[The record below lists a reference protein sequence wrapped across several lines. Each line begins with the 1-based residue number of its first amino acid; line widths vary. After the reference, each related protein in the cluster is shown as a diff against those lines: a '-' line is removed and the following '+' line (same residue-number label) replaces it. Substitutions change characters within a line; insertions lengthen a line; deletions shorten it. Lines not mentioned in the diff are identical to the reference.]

1 LKQNISKIS
10 SKLLKYKTLIQ
21 SFSYLSLLQLINM
34 ALPLITFPYLIRV
47 LGKDTYGLVVFAQA
61 VCGYLVILV
70 GFGFSITGTQEVSI
84 HRENK
89 DKLSEIIS
97 SIFIIKGVLLLIAFL
112 ILAVLLYFIP
122 QAKGYKCLFFL
133 SMWYCLY
140 DVIFPGWY
148 FQGIERMKY
157 ITVII
162 LIMRTTFLVLIF
174 IFIKAPTD
182 FLLVPI
188 MYGIGAL
195 TAGISAL
202 FIIFSV
208 HKIKFVWP
216 DSKVLSYYFKS
227 SVPIFISN
235 ISNSLYASTNKV
247 LIGTFLGMED
257 VAYYDLAEKLTNVLK
272 IPQGIL
278 SQSLFPKIS
287 KDKDLVFVKKM
298 FKYSLILN
306 IGLLVFFVLFST
318 KIIIVLGSK
327 QMLPALNVVIISSLT
342 VPIMSMSNIWGIQML
357 IPFGYIKKYTRIILL
372 SGLIYLLQLL
382 VLWFTFKFSII
393 GITIVTLNTEI
404 FVSLLSCYYCKKYK
418 LW

>member
-1 LKQNISKIS
+1 MKQNIAQIS
-10 SKLLKYKTLIQ
+10 SKLSKYKTLVQ
-21 SFSYLSLLQLINM
+21 SFSYLTLLQLVNM

-70 GFGFSITGTQEVSI
+70 GFGFSITGTQEVSV
-84 HRENK
+84 HRDSKE
-89 DKLSEIIS
+89 KLGEIIS
-97 SIFIIKGVLLLIAFL
+97 SIFIIKVILLVIAFL
-112 ILAVLLYFIP
+112 ILSVLLYFIP
-122 QAKGYKCLFFL
+122 QANGYKCLFYL

-148 FQGIERMKY
+148 FQGIEQMKY
-157 ITVII
+157 ITLLN
-162 LIMRTTFLVLIF
+162 LIMRMTFLVLIF
-174 IFIKAPTD
+174 IFVKLPSD
-182 FLLVPI
+182 FLLVPT
-188 MYGIGAL
+188 MYGVGAL
-195 TAGISAL
+195 ITGIFSL
-202 FIIFSV
+202 LIIFKI
-208 HKIKFVWP
+208 HKVKFCWVN
-216 DSKVLSYYFKS
+216 STVLSYYFKS

-247 LIGTFLGMED
+247 LIGTFLGMKD

-298 FKYSLILN
+298 FRYSLLLN
-306 IGLLVFFVLFST
+306 IGLLILFVLFS
-318 KIIIVLGSK
+318 KYIIVILGSK
-327 QMLPALNVVIISSLT
+327 QMLPALTVVIISALT
-342 VPIMSMSNIWGIQML
+342 VPIMSMSNIWGVQML
-357 IPFGYIKKYTRIILL
+357 IPFGYIKKYTRIIII
-372 SGLIYLLQLL
+372 SGFFYLLQLL

-393 GITIVTLNTEI
+393 SITIVTLNTEI
-404 FVSLLSCYYCKKYK
+404 FVSLISVYYCKKYK